1 MLRGEVLA
9 VPQRASKELEFV
21 GQVHL
26 SERVQSHKLEAL
38 AEDVDGLVELSRALE
53 PNSIEFFWLE
63 ISNTRDKFQIG

>member
-9 VPQRASKELEFV
+9 VPQRASEELEFV

-53 PNSIEFFWLE
+53 PDSIEIFGL
-63 ISNTRDKFQIG
+63 RFQH